1 MIIHTNHIDCGQEY
15 YKMLNRHLSEDG
27 IPKFYGATTIGERGQ
42 VVIPA
47 EARKDLDLSHSTKVM
62 VFSGGPV
69 GDGLLLLKA
78 DTVSEMLTRANH
90 VLSGFK
96 DMLQSESEKEEQ

>member
-1 MIIHTNHIDCGQEY
+1 
-15 YKMLNRHLSEDG
+15 MLNKHLTEDG

-47 EARKDLDLSHSTKVM
+47 EARKNLDLSHSTKVM
-62 VFSGGPV
+62 VFSVGPI

-78 DTVSEMLTRANH
+78 DTVSEMLTRANQ

-96 DMLQSESEKEEQ
+96 DMLQSESEK

>member
-1 MIIHTNHIDCGQEY
+1 
-15 YKMLNRHLSEDG
+15 MLNRHLTEDG

-62 VFSGGPV
+62 VFSGGPI

-78 DTVSEMLTRANH
+78 DTVSEMLTRANQM
-90 VLSGFK
+90 LSGFK
-96 DMLQSESEKEEQ
+96 DILQSEVQNED